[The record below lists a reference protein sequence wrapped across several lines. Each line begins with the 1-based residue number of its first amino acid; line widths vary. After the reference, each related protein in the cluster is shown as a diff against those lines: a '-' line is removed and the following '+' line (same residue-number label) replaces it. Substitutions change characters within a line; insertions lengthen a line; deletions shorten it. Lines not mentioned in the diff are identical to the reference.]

1 MENESYKVYEADLL
15 LKNISY
21 PGRGI
26 ILGTAPDK
34 KHFALA
40 YFISGRSENSRNRV
54 FEKTSDGTLR
64 TIPFDPSKVT
74 DPSLIIY
81 NAVRQLQ
88 NNTIVTN
95 GDQTDTVFEG
105 LSQGKTFSESL
116 ESRCFEPDF
125 PNYTPRISGILYA
138 GDENKAKYELSILKS
153 ADENGSAC
161 HRYTFSYAPIA
172 GIGHFIRTY
181 INDGNPLPTFSGE
194 PVRVAIPD
202 TADRFADLLW
212 NALNEEN
219 KISLYVRYIDIATG
233 TYTDRL
239 INKH

>member
-1 MENESYKVYEADLL
+1 MRKTQPLRTKQGKKQMENETYKVYEADSL

-26 ILGTAPDK
+26 ILGTTPDK

-54 FEKTSDGTLR
+54 FEKTPDGTLR

-88 NNTIVTN
+88 KSTIVTN
-95 GDQTDTVFEG
+95 GDQTDTVFDG
-105 LSQGKTFSESL
+105 MSQGKTFSESL

-125 PNYTPRISGILYA
+125 PNFTPRISGILYA
-138 GDENKAKYELSILKS
+138 GDENKAKYELSILKAPTKTARLATAIRFLMRRSRESGTSS
-153 ADENGSAC
+153 A
-161 HRYTFSYAPIA
+161 
-172 GIGHFIRTY
+172 
-181 INDGNPLPTFSGE
+181 
-194 PVRVAIPD
+194 
-202 TADRFADLLW
+202 
-212 NALNEEN
+212 
-219 KISLYVRYIDIATG
+219 
-233 TYTDRL
+233 L
-239 INKH
+239 I